1 MTKKAPKPDKNTV
14 KPKSKVGRPSLYRP
28 EYAEQARKLC
38 LLGATDKQLADF
50 FNVTEQTINGWKIDF
65 PEFFESLRA
74 GKMKADAEVA
84 SKLYDRA
91 IGAEWVEQ
99 QAFKVKK
106 GKDNEEVV
114 IVDVRKAAPPDTPAI
129 ALWLHNRK
137 SDLWRKNPVPDQQ
150 TQSDIPDDY
159 KTALTPDESVP
170 DAPIL

>member
-1 MTKKAPKPDKNTV
+1 MTKKAPKPDKNTD
-14 KPKSKVGRPSLYRP
+14 KPKRKVGRPSLYRP

-106 GKDNEEVV
+106 GKDNE
-114 IVDVRKAAPPDTPAI
+114 
-129 ALWLHNRK
+129 
-137 SDLWRKNPVPDQQ
+137 
-150 TQSDIPDDY
+150 
-159 KTALTPDESVP
+159 
-170 DAPIL
+170 

>member
-1 MTKKAPKPDKNTV
+1 MTKKASKPDKTTV
-14 KPKSKVGRPSLYRP
+14 KTKSKGGRPSLYRP

-50 FNVTEQTINGWKIDF
+50 FGVTEQTINGWKIDF

-91 IGAEWVEQ
+91 IGAEWTEQ

-114 IVDVRKAAPPDTPAI
+114 VVDVRKAAPPDTPAI

-137 SDLWRKNPVPDQQ
+137 AELWRKNPEPA
-150 TQSDIPDDY
+150 DDDS
-159 KTALTPDESVP
+159 KAQPVKVVVNVVDAGKKP
-170 DAPIL
+170 DAKP